1 VLALSSKLRAARV
14 ITSGY
19 LVSDDPA
26 LEGYRVERRVQD
38 GGWAADLHVRQ

>member
-1 VLALSSKLRAARV
+1 VLALSSRLRSARV

-19 LVSDDPA
+19 LVSDEPA

-38 GGWAADLHVRQ
+38 GGWAADLHVRR